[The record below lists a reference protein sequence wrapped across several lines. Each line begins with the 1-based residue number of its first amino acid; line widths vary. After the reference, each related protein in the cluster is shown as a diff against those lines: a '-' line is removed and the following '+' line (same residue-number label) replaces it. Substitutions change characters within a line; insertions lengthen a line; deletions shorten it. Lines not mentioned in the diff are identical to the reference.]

1 MRAFFYTLIS
11 WYRNLIASPRAG
23 FIPPHNKLCVGFIPL
38 EVRRQRWLP
47 FRHWRNGLLT
57 GLTLLETVVAVT
69 LLFVATM
76 GPLTLMTKS
85 LSDFYASQNKLVA
98 LHLAQ
103 EGIELVRVVREHNA
117 ICDFLEPGWPWRSD
131 SDGTGLILGS
141 NLKADATEWTDT
153 FTCGEVTEVTYNN
166 PNFSG
171 GCSDPILM
179 DSNGHYGYVSGTPTI
194 FNRCINVTTTGGP
207 EDGISTPDMMDV
219 VSTVTW
225 AERRGPTRAITLQT
239 RLYHWK

>member
-1 MRAFFYTLIS
+1 MRYDSKNQKKRPLFPPSLS
-11 WYRNLIASPRAG
+11 AG
-23 FIPPHNKLCVGFIPL
+23 F
-38 EVRRQRWLP
+38 
-47 FRHWRNGLLT
+47 
-57 GLTLLETVVAVT
+57 TLLETVVAVT

-117 ICDFLEPGWPWRSD
+117 ICDFLAPGWAWDHD
-131 SDGTGLILGS
+131 SDGPGG
-141 NLKADATEWTDT
+141 NLQGVNQKVDATDWTDSYV
-153 FTCGEVTEVTYNN
+153 CGGLTYVN

-171 GCSDPILM
+171 GCTGAGNRIRVDG
-179 DSNGHYGYVSGTPTI
+179 NARYGYVTGTDTI
-194 FNRCINVTTTGGP
+194 FNRCLTISNP
-207 EDGISTPDMMDV
+207 AIAEDGIPPANMLDV

-225 AERRGPTRAITLQT
+225 AEKRGPTRTITLQT
-239 RLYHWK
+239 RLYRWK